1 MPNRILVV
9 DDYADMCELL
19 KLYLER
25 EGYSVDVATDGV
37 EGLRAIEAERPDLL
51 ITDLRMPNG
60 DGIELIERIRAKA
73 GLIELPIMVLTA
85 NGNGR
90 SHKARGAGANVVL
103 RKPIDLDSLTDVVRE
118 LLKSYSRPK

>member
-9 DDYADMCELL
+9 EDNADMCELL

-25 EGYSVDVATDGV
+25 DGYSVDVATDGV
-37 EGLRAIEAERPDLL
+37 EGLRAIEAERPDLM

-85 NGNGR
+85 NGDGR
-90 SHKARGAGANVVL
+90 SHKARDAGANVIL
-103 RKPIDLDSLTDVVRE
+103 RKPVDLDSLTDVVRE
-118 LLKSYSRPK
+118 LLKSYSHLK